1 MVLRARRVSLAAQ
14 RADWA
19 RFMAWLDEHA
29 LANWIFRGHSRT
41 GYTLVPKIGRDVRRY
56 STARE
61 ERVFRNFRRRAP
73 AVAAIGDLDVWDL
86 LALGQHHGVPTR
98 LLDWTTSGL
107 IGAHFAVSN
116 RSDDVYDAHLI
127 AWRLKDSDVVDQDPD
142 IHPFTVSGV
151 KFLFPRMVAQ
161 RIVTQRGLFSI
172 HADPTLAWREPTVDP
187 KHIFTIAAAA
197 KPYFRRRLFYLG
209 VDPQHVMGGLDGLS
223 ATLDWQ
229 FAETVAI
236 GNVNY

>member
-1 MVLRARRVSLAAQ
+1 MALSARKISLAAQ

-41 GYTLVPKIGRDVRRY
+41 GYTLVPKIGRDRRRY

-116 RSDDVYDAHLI
+116 RSHDAHDAHLI
-127 AWRLKDSDVVDQDPD
+127 AWRLKDSDVVDQDPN
-142 IHPFTVSGV
+142 IHPFTVAGV
-151 KFLFPRMVAQ
+151 KFLFPRTVAQ

-172 HADPTLAWREPTVDP
+172 HADPTLALAGADRGSQTYLYDHRRCKALLSKEAILPRDRPSACDGWTRWTVGD
-187 KHIFTIAAAA
+187 A
-197 KPYFRRRLFYLG
+197 RL
-209 VDPQHVMGGLDGLS
+209 
-223 ATLDWQ
+223 
-229 FAETVAI
+229 AI
-236 GNVNY
+236 R

>member
-1 MVLRARRVSLAAQ
+1 MALASSKVSRKAQ
-14 RADWA
+14 RAEWA
-19 RFMAWLDEHA
+19 NFMAWLDDHA

-41 GYTLVPKIGRDVRRY
+41 GYALVSKIGRSSTHY
-56 STARE
+56 SVARE

-73 AVAAIGDLDVWDL
+73 AVAAIGDLDMWDL

-98 LLDWTTSGL
+98 LFDWTTSGL

-116 RSDDVYDAHLI
+116 RADDEFDAHLI
-127 AWRLKDSDVVDQDPD
+127 AWRLKDSDVVSQDGTM
-142 IHPFTVSGV
+142 HPFSVSGV
-151 KFLFPRMVAQ
+151 KCLFPRTVAQ

-172 HADPTLAWREPTVDP
+172 HSNPTLAWREPTHDP
-187 KHIFTIAAAA
+187 RHTFTITASA

-209 VDPQHVMGGLDGLS
+209 IDPQHVMGGLDGLS